1 MGDCMTADT
10 QKGKLTD
17 ILGSN
22 LVALVQY
29 HTGDETRLL
38 AICNHIDFTTLQSIK
53 PLKEI
58 PLVMTEEELTDGV
71 DVFPIEFLNIK
82 QHYEVLHGED
92 CLADITISKKHL
104 RHQLEFEFRSKLIH
118 LREEYLQF
126 KGKDLEHLI
135 LAAVPTL
142 MPILG
147 ALIHLKD
154 LRNDWTDAEELFRIV
169 ADGYG
174 IDTKVLEDIYGIRHK
189 TAKMSKDKEQYIK
202 HIIMV
207 LSDIGEII
215 DELEVNE

>member
-1 MGDCMTADT
+1 MTADT
-10 QKGKLTD
+10 QIEKLTD

-38 AICNHIDFTTLQSIK
+38 AVCNHIDFTTLQSIK
-53 PLKEI
+53 PLKEV
-58 PLVMTEEELTDGV
+58 PLVMTKEELTDGV

-104 RHQLEFEFRSKLIH
+104 RRQLEFEFRSKLIH
-118 LREEYLQF
+118 LREEYLQY
-126 KGKDLEHLI
+126 KGKDLEHLV

-154 LRNDWTDAEELFRIV
+154 LRNDRTDAEELFGIV

-174 IDTKVLEDIYGIRHK
+174 IDTRVLEDIYEIRHK
-189 TAKMSKDKEQYIK
+189 TAKMSKDKEQYIE
-202 HIIMV
+202 HIIRI

>member
-10 QKGKLTD
+10 QIEKLTD

-38 AICNHIDFTTLQSIK
+38 AVCNHIDFNTLRSIK
-53 PLKEI
+53 PLKEV
-58 PLVMTEEELTDGV
+58 PLIMTKEELTDGV

-174 IDTKVLEDIYGIRHK
+174 INTQVLEDIYGIRHK
-189 TAKMSKDKEQYIK
+189 TAKMSKDKEQYIEN
-202 HIIMV
+202 IIRI

>member
-10 QKGKLTD
+10 QIEKLTD

-38 AICNHIDFTTLQSIK
+38 AVCNHIDFNTLRSIK
-53 PLKEI
+53 PLKEV
-58 PLVMTEEELTDGV
+58 PLVMTKEELTDGV

-92 CLADITISKKHL
+92 CLVDITISKKHL

-126 KGKDLEHLI
+126 KSKDLEHLI

-147 ALIHLKD
+147 ALVHLKD
-154 LRNDWTDAEELFRIV
+154 LRNDWTDAEELFKIV
-169 ADGYG
+169 SDGYG
-174 IDTKVLEDIYGIRHK
+174 INTQVLEDIYGIRHK
-189 TAKMSKDKEQYIK
+189 TAKMSKDKEQYIE
-202 HIIMV
+202 HIIRI
-207 LSDIGEII
+207 LSDIGKII
-215 DELEVNE
+215 DELEVDE

>member
-10 QKGKLTD
+10 QIEKLTD

-38 AICNHIDFTTLQSIK
+38 AVCNHIDFTTLRSIK
-53 PLKEI
+53 PLKEV
-58 PLVMTEEELTDGV
+58 PLVMTKEELTDGV

-92 CLADITISKKHL
+92 CLVEITISKKHL

-174 IDTKVLEDIYGIRHK
+174 IDTKVLEDIYSIRHK
-189 TAKMSKDKEQYIK
+189 TAKMSKDKEQYIE
-202 HIIMV
+202 HLIRI

-215 DELEVNE
+215 DEFEVNE

>member
-10 QKGKLTD
+10 QIEKLTD

-38 AICNHIDFTTLQSIK
+38 AVCNHIDFTTLQSIK
-53 PLKEI
+53 PLKEV
-58 PLVMTEEELTDGV
+58 PLVMTKEELTDGV

-82 QHYEVLHGED
+82 QNYEVLHGED

-147 ALIHLKD
+147 AMIHLKD

-169 ADGYG
+169 SDGYG
-174 IDTKVLEDIYGIRHK
+174 IDIHVLEDIYGIRHK
-189 TAKMSKDKEQYIK
+189 TAKMSKDKEQYIE
-202 HIIMV
+202 HIIKI

-215 DELEVNE
+215 DEFEVNE

>member
-1 MGDCMTADT
+1 MKADT
-10 QKGKLTD
+10 QIEKIID
-17 ILGSN
+17 ILGRN

-29 HTGDETRLL
+29 HTGDEIRLL
-38 AICNHIDFTTLQSIK
+38 AVCNKIDFLTLQSLK

-58 PLVMTEEELTDGV
+58 PLVMTKEEFTDGV

-82 QHYEVLHGED
+82 QHYEVRHGED
-92 CLADITISKKHL
+92 CLAGLTISKKHL

-126 KGKDLEHLI
+126 KGKDLEQLI

-154 LRNDWTDAEELFRIV
+154 LRNDWGDPQELFRIV
-169 ADGYG
+169 SDGYG
-174 IDTKVLEDIYGIRHK
+174 IDIQVLEDIHDIRRK
-189 TAKMSKDKEQYIK
+189 TTKMNKDKEQYIRD
-202 HIIMV
+202 IIRV
-207 LSDIGEII
+207 LSDIGEIV
-215 DELEVNE
+215 DEFEVN

>member
-10 QKGKLTD
+10 QIEKLTD

-38 AICNHIDFTTLQSIK
+38 AVCNHIDFTTLQSIK
-53 PLKEI
+53 PLKEV
-58 PLVMTEEELTDGV
+58 PLVMTKEELTDGV

-82 QHYEVLHGED
+82 QHYEVFHGED
-92 CLADITISKKHL
+92 CLADIKISKKHL

-135 LAAVPTL
+135 LAAVPAI

-147 ALIHLKD
+147 GLIHLKD
-154 LRNDWTDAEELFRIV
+154 LRNDWTDTEELFRIV
-169 ADGYG
+169 TDGYG
-174 IDTKVLEDIYGIRHK
+174 IDTQVLEDIYSIRQK
-189 TAKMSKDKEQYIK
+189 SSKMSKDKEQYIE
-202 HIIMV
+202 HIIRI

>member
-1 MGDCMTADT
+1 MTADT
-10 QKGKLTD
+10 QIEKLTD

-38 AICNHIDFTTLQSIK
+38 AVCNHIDFTTLQSIK
-53 PLKEI
+53 PLKEV
-58 PLVMTEEELTDGV
+58 PLVMTKEELTDGV

-82 QHYEVLHGED
+82 QHYEVFHCED
-92 CLADITISKKHL
+92 CLADIKISKKHL

-135 LAAVPTL
+135 LAAVPAI

-147 ALIHLKD
+147 GLIHLKD
-154 LRNDWTDAEELFRIV
+154 LRNDWTDTEELFRIV
-169 ADGYG
+169 TDGYG
-174 IDTKVLEDIYGIRHK
+174 IDTQVLEDIYSIRQK
-189 TAKMSKDKEQYIK
+189 TSKMSKDKEQYIE
-202 HIIMV
+202 HIIRI

>member
-10 QKGKLTD
+10 QIEKLTD

-38 AICNHIDFTTLQSIK
+38 AVCNHIDFTTLQSIK
-53 PLKEI
+53 PLKEV
-58 PLVMTEEELTDGV
+58 PLVMTKEELTDGI

-82 QHYEVLHGED
+82 QNYEVLHGED
-92 CLADITISKKHL
+92 CLADITISKIHL

-118 LREEYLQF
+118 LREEYLKF

-147 ALIHLKD
+147 AMIHLKD

-169 ADGYG
+169 SDGYG
-174 IDTKVLEDIYGIRHK
+174 IDIHVLEDIYAIRHK
-189 TAKMSKDKEQYIK
+189 TAKMSKDKEQYIE
-202 HIIMV
+202 HIIKI

-215 DELEVNE
+215 DEFEVNE

>member
-10 QKGKLTD
+10 QIEKLTD

-38 AICNHIDFTTLQSIK
+38 AVCNHIDFTTLQSIK
-53 PLKEI
+53 PLKEV
-58 PLVMTEEELTDGV
+58 PLVMTKEELTDGV

-82 QHYEVLHGED
+82 QHYEVFHGED
-92 CLADITISKKHL
+92 CLADIKISKKHL

-135 LAAVPTL
+135 LAAVPAI

-147 ALIHLKD
+147 GLIHLKD
-154 LRNDWTDAEELFRIV
+154 LRNDWTDTEELFRIV
-169 ADGYG
+169 TDGYG
-174 IDTKVLEDIYGIRHK
+174 IDTQVLEDIYSIRQK
-189 TAKMSKDKEQYIK
+189 TSKMSKDKEQYIE
-202 HIIMV
+202 HIIRI

>member
-10 QKGKLTD
+10 QIEKLTD

-38 AICNHIDFTTLQSIK
+38 AVCNHIDFTTLRSIK
-53 PLKEI
+53 PLEEV
-58 PLVMTEEELTDGV
+58 PLVMTHEELTDGV

-82 QHYEVLHGED
+82 QHYEVLHGKD

-104 RHQLEFEFRSKLIH
+104 RQQLEFEFRSKLIH
-118 LREEYLQF
+118 LREEYLHF

-142 MPILG
+142 IPILG
-147 ALIHLKD
+147 AMIHLKD

-174 IDTKVLEDIYGIRHK
+174 IDTRFLEDIYGIRQK
-189 TAKMSKDKEQYIK
+189 TAKMSKDKEQYIENM
-202 HIIMV
+202 IRI

-215 DELEVNE
+215 DEIEVNE

>member
-1 MGDCMTADT
+1 MTADT
-10 QKGKLTD
+10 QIEKLTD

-38 AICNHIDFTTLQSIK
+38 AVCNHIDFTTLRSIK

-58 PLVMTEEELTDGV
+58 PLVMTKEELTDGV

-92 CLADITISKKHL
+92 CLADITISRKHL

-147 ALIHLKD
+147 AMIHLKD

-174 IDTKVLEDIYGIRHK
+174 IDTGVLEDIYGIRHK
-189 TAKMSKDKEQYIK
+189 TAKMSKDKEQYIEQIM
-202 HIIMV
+202 II

>member
-10 QKGKLTD
+10 QIEKLTD

-38 AICNHIDFTTLQSIK
+38 AVCNHIDFTTLRSIK
-53 PLKEI
+53 PLKEV
-58 PLVMTEEELTDGV
+58 PLVMTKEELTDGV

-92 CLADITISKKHL
+92 CLTDITISKKHL

-174 IDTKVLEDIYGIRHK
+174 INTQVLEDIYGIRHK
-189 TAKMSKDKEQYIK
+189 TAKMSKDKEQYIEN
-202 HIIMV
+202 IIRI

>member
-1 MGDCMTADT
+1 MTADT
-10 QKGKLTD
+10 QIGKLTD

-29 HTGDETRLL
+29 HTGDEARLL
-38 AICNHIDFTTLQSIK
+38 AVCNNIDFTTLQSIK
-53 PLKEI
+53 PLKEV
-58 PLVMTEEELTDGV
+58 PLVMTKEELTDGI

-147 ALIHLKD
+147 AMVHLKD

-169 ADGYG
+169 SDGYG
-174 IDTKVLEDIYGIRHK
+174 IDTRVLEDIYGIRHK

-202 HIIMV
+202 HLIRI

-215 DELEVNE
+215 DEHEVNE

>member
-10 QKGKLTD
+10 QIEKLTD

-38 AICNHIDFTTLQSIK
+38 AVCNHIDFTTLRSIK
-53 PLKEI
+53 PLKEV
-58 PLVMTEEELTDGV
+58 PLVMTKEELTDGV

-82 QHYEVLHGED
+82 QNYKVLHGED

-135 LAAVPTL
+135 LTAVPTL

-147 ALIHLKD
+147 ALVHLKD
-154 LRNDWTDAEELFRIV
+154 LRNDWTDAKELFRIV

-174 IDTKVLEDIYGIRHK
+174 IDTQVLEDIYGIRHK
-189 TAKMSKDKEQYIK
+189 TAKMSNDKEQYSP
-202 HIIMV
+202 
-207 LSDIGEII
+207 LIG
-215 DELEVNE
+215 

>member
-1 MGDCMTADT
+1 MGDCMAADT
-10 QKGKLTD
+10 QIEKLTD

-38 AICNHIDFTTLQSIK
+38 AVCNHIDFTTLRSIK
-53 PLKEI
+53 PLKEV
-58 PLVMTEEELTDGV
+58 PLVMTKEELTDGV

-118 LREEYLQF
+118 IREEYLQF

-174 IDTKVLEDIYGIRHK
+174 INTQVLEDIYGIRHK
-189 TAKMSKDKEQYIK
+189 TAKMSKDKEQYIEN
-202 HIIMV
+202 IIRI

>member
-10 QKGKLTD
+10 QIEKLTD

-38 AICNHIDFTTLQSIK
+38 AVCNHIDLTTLRSIK
-53 PLKEI
+53 PLKEV
-58 PLVMTEEELTDGV
+58 PLVMTKEELTDGV

-82 QHYEVLHGED
+82 QHYKVLHGKD

-147 ALIHLKD
+147 ALVHLKD

-174 IDTKVLEDIYGIRHK
+174 IDTQVLEDIYGIGHK
-189 TAKMSKDKEQYIK
+189 TAKMSKDKEQYIE
-202 HIIMV
+202 HIIRI

-215 DELEVNE
+215 DEFEVNE